1 MYIMLDILPQN
12 IFFKRAV
19 QARETLVKA
28 FEQYYANGSYKRE
41 SAYIQQFVAHCI
53 AQEIP
58 SDDIPRLLLGTVFNN
73 VANSTPTAFWFLY
86 RILSDPE
93 VLAGCREE
101 VLQAVR
107 HNKDGTST
115 IDLGF
120 VLGSCS
126 VLMSTWKEVFR
137 FHGMANSVRVVSE
150 DHILADKYLLKK
162 GGLVMMSARA
172 QHLNPKVWGEDVLKF
187 NHRRLLKSNK
197 NGRGRSSI
205 DPAAFRAFGGGTT
218 ACPGRHFATS
228 EIMLLVAMVLV
239 RFDVRPKNGGPW
251 VLPSTVKSSQ
261 AEAVEQPDENVEVR
275 LVPRAEA
282 VGREWRIIG
291 CSRHSNAARQ

>member
-12 IFFKRAV
+12 IFFKQAV
-19 QARETLVKA
+19 QGRETLVKA
-28 FEQYYANGSYKRE
+28 FAQYFANGSYQRG

-53 AQEIP
+53 AQEVP
-58 SDDIPRLLLGTVFNN
+58 VDDIPRFLLGTVFNN
-73 VANSTPTAFWFLY
+73 VANSIPTAFWFLY

-93 VLAGCREE
+93 VLADCREE

-107 HNKDGTST
+107 HNDDNDATSV

-120 VLGSCS
+120 VLGSCP
-126 VLMSTWKEVFR
+126 VLMSTWQEVFR

-150 DHILADKYLLKK
+150 NHMLADQYLLKK

-172 QHLNPKVWGEDVLKF
+172 QHINPEVWGADVLDF
-187 NHRRLLKSNK
+187 NHRRFLKGDK
-197 NGRGRSSI
+197 KRSI

-218 ACPGRHFATS
+218 LCPGRHFAMS
-228 EIMLLVAMVLV
+228 EIMLLAAMVLV

-251 VLPSTVKSSQ
+251 VLPSTAKSSQ
-261 AEAVEQPDENVEVR
+261 AEAMEQPDEDVEVE

-282 VGREWRIIG
+282 VGRIWRIKG
-291 CSRHSNAARQ
+291 SGA

>member
-12 IFFKRAV
+12 VFFKQAV
-19 QARETLVKA
+19 QGRETLVKA
-28 FEQYYANGSYKRE
+28 FAQYYAKGSYKSG

-58 SDDIPRLLLGTVFNN
+58 ADDIPRFLLGTVFNN
-73 VANSTPTAFWFLY
+73 VANSIPTAFWFLY

-93 VLAGCREE
+93 VLADCRREI
-101 VLQAVR
+101 LQAVR
-107 HNKDGTST
+107 HDKEDGTSS

-120 VLGSCS
+120 ILGSCP
-126 VLMSTWKEVFR
+126 VLMSTWQEVFR

-150 DHILADKYLLKK
+150 DHMLADKYLLKK

-172 QHLNPKVWGEDVLKF
+172 QHINPEVWGEDVLEF
-187 NHRRLLKSNK
+187 NHRRFLKSK
-197 NGRGRSSI
+197 NGRRSI
-205 DPAAFRAFGGGTT
+205 DPVAFRAFGGGTT
-218 ACPGRHFATS
+218 LCPGRHFATS
-228 EIMLLVAMVLV
+228 EIMLLAAMLLI
-239 RFDVRPKNGGPW
+239 RFDVRPKGGQPW

-261 AEAVEQPDENVEVR
+261 AEAVEQPDLDVEVE

-282 VGREWRIIG
+282 MGRVWRLMG
-291 CSRHSNAARQ
+291 SGHM